1 MAEQNIK
8 SKVCNLCVDNIP
20 HKDAQGVRQL
30 PVGILYGLG
39 MYKYQEIFL
48 HNRLWGLVYNRC
60 NKAGALMHAPLSLLR

>member
-8 SKVCNLCVDNIP
+8 SKVHNLCVDNIP
-20 HKDAQGVRQL
+20 HKDARGVRQL

-48 HNRLWGLVYNRC
+48 HNRL
-60 NKAGALMHAPLSLLR
+60 